1 MSNAARL
8 CFGLWI
14 ALLSL
19 TGLPR
24 PSYAPPMFD
33 IFVDLTID
41 PLPTPIDLTPFTEDG
56 DFDLIFV
63 NTLGVTITDLHFI
76 FVNLGVDAIADGD
89 DIFKRITSERS
100 GSSLQFQELSL
111 FRNGGT
117 GIAPGDEFRVS
128 ASGFNGI
135 GPDGGPTSI
144 SVRASVP
151 EPASVLLLGGS
162 VILLASV
169 AWRRR
174 SLRRL

>member
-1 MSNAARL
+1 M
-8 CFGLWI
+8 
-14 ALLSL
+14 
-19 TGLPR
+19 
-24 PSYAPPMFD
+24 
-33 IFVDLTID
+33 
-41 PLPTPIDLTPFTEDG
+41 
-56 DFDLIFV
+56 
-63 NTLGVTITDLHFI
+63 TITDLHFI